1 MTFFG
6 TSLRIPP
13 FKPSVNGR
21 HKALWGH
28 PILSNALISAVPP
41 GPMDTE
47 MQKDIQ
53 RLTGIKH
60 HLIPCK
66 QPAAKLMKLLLDN
79 EFTSG
84 SHLDFFTA

>member
-1 MTFFG
+1 
-6 TSLRIPP
+6 
-13 FKPSVNGR
+13 
-21 HKALWGH
+21 
-28 PILSNALISAVPP
+28 
-41 GPMDTE
+41 MDTE

-66 QPAAKLMKLLLDN
+66 EPAAKLMKLLLDN